1 MQSWK
6 LDNILSSQ
14 LNNDKLS
21 EELKLLRPWI
31 IIGTLATYDGLDYN
45 ELFWFKKIFC
55 QEVNDI
61 INGSEAFFGK
71 MLTLK
76 KIRVSLPDNIHQI
89 LTEYYNNAY
98 ESKFI
103 TIIESVS
110 ASLSDFIVTNM
121 VNQFGHIRI
130 SAEIFRLIMAL

>member
-31 IIGTLATYDGLDYN
+31 IIGTLATYDRLNYN
-45 ELFWFKKIFC
+45 ELFWFRKIFY
-55 QEVNDI
+55 QEVDNI
-61 INGSEAFFGK
+61 INGSKAFSGK
-71 MLTLK
+71 MLTPK
-76 KIRVSLPDNIHQI
+76 KNQISLSDNIHQI